1 MQLAI
6 ILLFASSVLACTDS
20 DGAYGD
26 YNVYGYY
33 GYGKYDTYGFPEY
46 GMFSF
51 YNGEYSATYYDA
63 VAPLGYLGYTTNIMK
78 MNLPPIYGSRKLLS
92 HNGVYANSEYT
103 RYGNYDYDNKNDYSD
118 DNNTDDNDTNGG
130 DNDNN
135 NGNDNHSDSDDNN
148 SIGND
153 EVNFVPSPPVK
164 NSGYSNS
171 VFPVFIVFGSFAL
184 ACML

>member
-1 MQLAI
+1 
-6 ILLFASSVLACTDS
+6 
-20 DGAYGD
+20 
-26 YNVYGYY
+26 
-33 GYGKYDTYGFPEY
+33 
-46 GMFSF
+46 MFSF
-51 YNGEYSATYYDA
+51 YNGEYSTTYYDA

-103 RYGNYDYDNKNDYSD
+103 GYGNYDYDNKNDYSD
-118 DNNTDDNDTNGG
+118 DNNTDDNNTNGG

-135 NGNDNHSDSDDNN
+135 NGNDDHSDSDDNN

-184 ACML
+184 ACLL